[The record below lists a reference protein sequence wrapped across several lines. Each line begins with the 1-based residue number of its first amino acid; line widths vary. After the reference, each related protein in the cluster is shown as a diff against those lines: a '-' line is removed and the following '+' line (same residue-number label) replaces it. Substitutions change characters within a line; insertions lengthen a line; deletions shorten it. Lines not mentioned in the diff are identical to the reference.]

1 MKKHINLA
9 IFLPNLNI
17 GGVQKKIVRLAN
29 ALVKYRHVD
38 ITLLVS
44 EGDGV
49 VRKMLDEHIRL
60 VDLQKKHVINCVL
73 PLTRYINRHAVDI
86 LLATKP
92 NANRTAILAHRLA
105 QKKPKLV
112 ISQPAPLSRNIKA
125 CKNVIRRALY
135 ALTPRLY
142 AQADLIVGV
151 SQGVAEDLR
160 RMINNGKI
168 IAIYN
173 PVVDEAILT
182 KRNELVAEEWLRAHN
197 KPVVL
202 SVGRLVGVKG
212 FSTLIEAFAKL
223 RKNVDA
229 RLMILGEGTERA
241 ALEKRIKELNLQEHV
256 KLPGFAENPY
266 AYMARADVF
275 VFPSLREGLGNVLIE
290 AMACKIPVVATDC
303 DFGPREI
310 LADGKYG
317 RLVVVGDAQALA
329 EAMEQALADPDDL
342 EAAYQR
348 ALDFSVEKIAKRY
361 LEAFEALLGENE
373 D

>member
-1 MKKHINLA
+1 MKKPLNLA
-9 IFLPNLNI
+9 IFTPNLNI

-29 ALVKYRHVD
+29 ALVEYVHVD

-44 EGDGV
+44 QGGGIVE
-49 VRKMLDEHIRL
+49 KKLDKRIRL
-60 VDLQKKHVINCVL
+60 VDFQKQHVIQSSL
-73 PLTRYINRHAVDI
+73 PLSHYLNQHDKDV
-86 LLATKP
+86 LLSTQT

-112 ISQPAPLSRNIKA
+112 ISQPSSLSNDKKA
-125 CKNVIRRALY
+125 CRKVKDRMLY
-135 ALTPRLY
+135 EITPWLY

-151 SQGVAEDLR
+151 SQGVADDLR
-160 RMINNGKI
+160 KYLSNGKI
-168 IAIYN
+168 ITLYN
-173 PVVDEAILT
+173 PVVDEALLIKSKET
-182 KRNELVAEEWLRAHN
+182 VADEWLREHKKTVIVAA
-197 KPVVL
+197 
-202 SVGRLVGVKG
+202 GRLERAKG
-212 FSTLIEAFAKL
+212 FSTLIEAFASL
-223 RKNVDA
+223 RKNIDA

-241 ALEKRIKELNLQEHV
+241 ALEERIKELNLQEHV

-317 RLVVVGDAQALA
+317 RLVAVGDAQALA
-329 EAMEQALADPDDL
+329 EAMEQALADPGDL

-348 ALDFSVEKIAKRY
+348 ALDFSVEKSAKRY
-361 LEAFEALLGENE
+361 LEAFEALLRENE